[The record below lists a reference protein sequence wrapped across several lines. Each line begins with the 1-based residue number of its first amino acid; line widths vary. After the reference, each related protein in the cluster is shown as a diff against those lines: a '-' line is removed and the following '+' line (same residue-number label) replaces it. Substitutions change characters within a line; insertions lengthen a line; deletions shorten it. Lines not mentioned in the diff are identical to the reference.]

1 MFKASRSEIKQEFL
15 EGSAIAPDV
24 FDTAIEIVPDIVI
37 DDVTREVLGT
47 PIADLLGY
55 RYTRFTDQAKP
66 NLLAAVFQ
74 QETGEAW
81 QLKIFGDTRDGNKSG
96 QYLAPKGIGDKGYFP
111 PIPDRIAKA
120 VAQSHNLPAPGKD
133 KTFWEWFKNHPE
145 IPLALTEGGKKA
157 LSVVS
162 LNQAAISLY
171 GCQCGAKN
179 KDEKGIDKPLF
190 LIPELQPYVKGRRV
204 NIAFD
209 RDSKPSTIK
218 KVETATYR
226 LAIAIQKAGGRPYI
240 ATWNPTDGKGIDD
253 LHAKKGREY
262 ALEILDNAIPFD
274 TWKGKNKRDISDI
287 VNISLNQ
294 QFLTL
299 EDLKIPDNAQLICIK
314 SGKGTG
320 KTEVLRAIAE
330 RASSQGIAVLPI
342 GHRVKLLSELCQR
355 LGIDYRTDKSET
367 KSYLGYALCFNSLH
381 SQANPPFKPE
391 NWHGAY
397 IFLDEIEQSL

>member
-81 QLKIFGDTRDGNKSG
+81 QLKIFGDAWDGKKSG

-120 VAQSHNLPAPGKD
+120 VAQSHNLTPPGKD
-133 KTFWEWFKNHPE
+133 EPFWEWFLDHPE
-145 IPLALTEGGKKA
+145 IPLTLTEGGKKA

-162 LNQAAISLY
+162 LDQPAISLY

-179 KDEKGIDKPLF
+179 KDENGIDKP
-190 LIPELQPYVKGRRV
+190 
-204 NIAFD
+204 
-209 RDSKPSTIK
+209 
-218 KVETATYR
+218 
-226 LAIAIQKAGGRPYI
+226 
-240 ATWNPTDGKGIDD
+240 
-253 LHAKKGREY
+253 
-262 ALEILDNAIPFD
+262 
-274 TWKGKNKRDISDI
+274 
-287 VNISLNQ
+287 
-294 QFLTL
+294 
-299 EDLKIPDNAQLICIK
+299 
-314 SGKGTG
+314 
-320 KTEVLRAIAE
+320 
-330 RASSQGIAVLPI
+330 
-342 GHRVKLLSELCQR
+342 
-355 LGIDYRTDKSET
+355 
-367 KSYLGYALCFNSLH
+367 
-381 SQANPPFKPE
+381 
-391 NWHGAY
+391 
-397 IFLDEIEQSL
+397 